1 MAGFKRI
8 RKSGTKPSKNEESGR
23 SLLNRLR
30 TQRTH
35 FQKSRNSSKVTSTTP
50 FLEYLE
56 SVCKKKAL
64 LSKAKESLLE
74 ILHQILGGDSHP
86 TQNKRLYQT
95 GDKELAALLVE
106 VLNNNLPISQ
116 SYAWSVQSGVRATVV
131 RDTDV
136 NVYDCLEL
144 DEEYAE
150 LMDYILWY
158 REKYIDLDNDE
169 RERKIFRRNIKG
181 VITFAKTQVPNWKQ
195 KANQSRG
202 YNAHRRREAQKRTIS
217 QKDDSF
223 TVEG

>member
-8 RKSGTKPSKNEESGR
+8 RKSGTKPSRNEESGR

-64 LSKAKESLLE
+64 LSKARGNLLE
-74 ILHQILGGDSHP
+74 ILHHLLGGDSLP
-86 TQNKRLYQT
+86 TQNKRLYPT
-95 GDKELAALLVE
+95 GDKELAELLAG
-106 VLNNNLPISQ
+106 VLNNNLP
-116 SYAWSVQSGVRATVV
+116 VTLRATVV
-131 RDTDV
+131 RDTEV
-136 NVYDCLEL
+136 NIYDCLEL
-144 DEEYAE
+144 DEEYVE
-150 LMDYILWY
+150 LMDYTLWY

-195 KANQSRG
+195 KANQSRHS
-202 YNAHRRREAQKRTIS
+202 NAHRRRETQKRTIS

>member
-8 RKSGTKPSKNEESGR
+8 RKSGTKPSRNEESGR

-50 FLEYLE
+50 FLEYLD

-64 LSKAKESLLE
+64 LSKAKGNLLE
-74 ILHQILGGDSHP
+74 ILHHLLGEDSHP

-95 GDKELAALLVE
+95 GDKELAELLAG
-106 VLNNNLPISQ
+106 VLNNNLP
-116 SYAWSVQSGVRATVV
+116 VTLRATVV
-131 RDTDV
+131 RDTEV

>member
-1 MAGFKRI
+1 MAGFRRI
-8 RKSGTKPSKNEESGR
+8 RKSGTKPSRNEESGR

-35 FQKSRNSSKVTSTTP
+35 LQKSRNSSKVTSTTP

-74 ILHQILGGDSHP
+74 ILHHLLGGDSRP

-95 GDKELAALLVE
+95 GDKELAGLLVE
-106 VLNNNLPISQ
+106 VLNNNLP
-116 SYAWSVQSGVRATVV
+116 VTLRATVV
-131 RDTDV
+131 RDTEV

-181 VITFAKTQVPNWKQ
+181 VIAFAKTQVPNWKQ
-195 KANQSRG
+195 KASQSRH
-202 YNAHRRREAQKRTIS
+202 YNAHRRGEAQKRTIS

>member
-8 RKSGTKPSKNEESGR
+8 RKSGTKPSKKEESGR

-64 LSKAKESLLE
+64 LSKARGNLLE
-74 ILHQILGGDSHP
+74 ILHHLLGGDSLP

-95 GDKELAALLVE
+95 GDKELAELLAG
-106 VLNNNLPISQ
+106 VLNNNLP
-116 SYAWSVQSGVRATVV
+116 VTLRATVV
-131 RDTDV
+131 RDTEV

>member
-8 RKSGTKPSKNEESGR
+8 RKSGTKPSRNEESGR

-64 LSKAKESLLE
+64 LSKARGNLLE
-74 ILHQILGGDSHP
+74 ILHHLLGGDSLP

-95 GDKELAALLVE
+95 GDKELAELLAG
-106 VLNNNLPISQ
+106 VLNNNLP
-116 SYAWSVQSGVRATVV
+116 VTLRATVV
-131 RDTDV
+131 RDTEV

-144 DEEYAE
+144 DEEYVE

-181 VITFAKTQVPNWKQ
+181 VMTFAKTQVPNWKQ
-195 KANQSRG
+195 KANQSRH
-202 YNAHRRREAQKRTIS
+202 YNAHRRRETQKRTIS

>member
-8 RKSGTKPSKNEESGR
+8 RKSGTKPSRNEESGR

-64 LSKAKESLLE
+64 LSKAKGNLLE
-74 ILHQILGGDSHP
+74 ILHHLLGEDSLP

-95 GDKELAALLVE
+95 GDKELAELLAG
-106 VLNNNLPISQ
+106 VLNNNLP
-116 SYAWSVQSGVRATVV
+116 VTLRATVV
-131 RDTDV
+131 RDTEV

-195 KANQSRG
+195 KANQSRQ
-202 YNAHRRREAQKRTIS
+202 YNAHRRRETQKRTIS

>member
-1 MAGFKRI
+1 MAGFRRI

-74 ILHQILGGDSHP
+74 ILHQILGGDSLP
-86 TQNKRLYQT
+86 TQNKRLYQA
-95 GDKELAALLVE
+95 GDKELAELLAG
-106 VLNNNLPISQ
+106 VLNNNLP
-116 SYAWSVQSGVRATVV
+116 VTLRATVV
-131 RDTDV
+131 RDTEV

-144 DEEYAE
+144 DEEYVE

-169 RERKIFRRNIKG
+169 QERKIFRRNIKG

-195 KANQSRG
+195 KANQSRH

>member
-8 RKSGTKPSKNEESGR
+8 RKSGTKPSRKEESGR

-74 ILHQILGGDSHP
+74 ILHQILGGDSHH
-86 TQNKRLYQT
+86 TQNKRLYLT
-95 GDKELAALLVE
+95 GDKELAELLAG
-106 VLNNNLPISQ
+106 VLNNNLP
-116 SYAWSVQSGVRATVV
+116 VTLRATVV
-131 RDTDV
+131 RDTEV

-195 KANQSRG
+195 KANQSRH
-202 YNAHRRREAQKRTIS
+202 YNAHRRRETQKRKIS

>member
-1 MAGFKRI
+1 MAGFRRI

-74 ILHQILGGDSHP
+74 ILHQILGGDSLP

-95 GDKELAALLVE
+95 GDKELAELLAGE
-106 VLNNNLPISQ
+106 LNNNLP
-116 SYAWSVQSGVRATVV
+116 VTLRATVV
-131 RDTDV
+131 RDTEV

-144 DEEYAE
+144 DEEYVE

-195 KANQSRG
+195 KANQSRH

>member
-8 RKSGTKPSKNEESGR
+8 RKSGTKPSRNEESGR

-64 LSKAKESLLE
+64 FSKAKESLLE

-95 GDKELAALLVE
+95 GDKELAELLAG
-106 VLNNNLPISQ
+106 VLNNNLP
-116 SYAWSVQSGVRATVV
+116 VTLRATVV
-131 RDTDV
+131 RDTEV

-195 KANQSRG
+195 KANQSRH
-202 YNAHRRREAQKRTIS
+202 YNAHRRRETQKRTIS